1 MKAELW
7 ECLGKALIDNAELL
21 EHLMLADSGIPV
33 AGKPKK
39 WLTWLLGQQLISEED
54 GILHLSGELLNLGIQ
69 LTKPGAERFAPD
81 MEENYIQIREGCVGY
96 LDAKRD
102 GRMDAAAEQHIRVR
116 HSARQIVVHL
126 RRESLGLRSFIESGY
141 GYSIRI
147 ADRIRDVES
156 VIGRVQRL
164 HEKLGLFS
172 YDSLYTLTQG
182 DRALNRVLI
191 NDLLGAV
198 SINRA
203 ELLALLAR
211 LDTLTIQIRKQ
222 DTRLKKLHKVA
233 LYLQSGGSF
242 DLEPL
247 LDQPNAAAW
256 VAASKQTIGG
266 YLFTGNSPSE
276 GLKAIEQLVSNLPKA
291 KTKVATPTE
300 AESRAAQPVTRAEG
314 TSEEA
319 VEPFAAH
326 HFKAMLRDLVATNRP
341 QSAKAYWLD
350 QGQPGVETGIWLY
363 ALDGFFVALQAYAQN
378 EEGRSLSYVLVPE
391 EAPFDRISANRQVTD
406 LWLKRSKIHA

>member
-1 MKAELW
+1 
-7 ECLGKALIDNAELL
+7 
-21 EHLMLADSGIPV
+21 
-33 AGKPKK
+33 
-39 WLTWLLGQQLISEED
+39 
-54 GILHLSGELLNLGIQ
+54 
-69 LTKPGAERFAPD
+69 
-81 MEENYIQIREGCVGY
+81 
-96 LDAKRD
+96 
-102 GRMDAAAEQHIRVR
+102 MDAAAEHHIRVR
-116 HSARQIVVHL
+116 HSARQIIVHL
-126 RRESLGLRSFIESGY
+126 RQESLGLRSFIESGY

-182 DRALNRVLI
+182 DRTLNRVLI

-198 SINRA
+198 SNNRA

-222 DTRLKKLHKVA
+222 DIRLKKLHKVA
-233 LYLQSGGSF
+233 LYLQSGSTF
-242 DLEPL
+242 ELEPL
-247 LDQPNAAAW
+247 LDQSDAAAW
-256 VAASKQTIGG
+256 VVASKQPIGG
-266 YLFTGNSPSE
+266 YLFTGDSPSE
-276 GLKAIEQLVSNLPKA
+276 GLEAIEQLVSNLPKA
-291 KTKVATPTE
+291 KIKVATPAE

-314 TSEEA
+314 TSEVA

-326 HFKAMLRDLVATNRP
+326 HFKAMLRELVATNRP

-363 ALDGFFVALQAYAQN
+363 ALDGFFVALQAYAHN
-378 EEGRSLSYVLVPE
+378 EEGRSLSYALVPE

-406 LWLKRSKIHA
+406 LWLKRSKTHA